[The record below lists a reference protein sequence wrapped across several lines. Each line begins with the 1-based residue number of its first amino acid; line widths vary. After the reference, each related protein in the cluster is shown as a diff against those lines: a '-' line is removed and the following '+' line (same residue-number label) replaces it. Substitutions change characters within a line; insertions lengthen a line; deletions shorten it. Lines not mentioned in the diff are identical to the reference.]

1 MLDKGKNAAI
11 QRGVHAARHWKRTRN
26 CVKKWDATCVGWTK
40 SHRFPGWLG
49 HVPIVLVLLLS
60 VASILLGGLLIGLV
74 VGLIWMAIIGL
85 SPGPYQIEQEHDDV
99 PDNHFTPTGYIY
111 DPEPYSIDD
120 EHPRT

>member
-11 QRGVHAARHWKRTRN
+11 QRGVNAARHWKRTRN

-60 VASILLGGLLIGLV
+60 VASILLGSLLIGLV
-74 VGLIWMAIIGL
+74 VAFVWMAIVGFSSIPERDEDR
-85 SPGPYQIEQEHDDV
+85 SISSAK
-99 PDNHFTPTGYIY
+99 FKSSGYLY
-111 DPEPYSIDD
+111 DPEPYSTDD
-120 EHPRT
+120 D